1 MSRKMTKSRI
11 LWLAPLLIAINQLSA
26 QQTCHRADVNSA
38 HFIETLVA
46 MMDTAA
52 GRTSLRTTLNLPVVA
67 ASQITLVTDSAV
79 CARAGQAA
87 DSVAKVWDPSM
98 TLDATTDPLYVI
110 KVGTSYAVADLN
122 NVDDGHGDF
131 VFIFGPLWEYRGI
144 VLM

>member
-1 MSRKMTKSRI
+1 MTKSRI
-11 LWLAPLLIAINQLSA
+11 LWLAPLLIAFNPLSA
-26 QQTCHRADVNSA
+26 QQTCHTADVNST

-52 GRTSLRTTLNLPVVA
+52 GRTALRTTLNLPVVA

-87 DSVAKVWDPSM
+87 DSVASVWDP
-98 TLDATTDPLYVI
+98 TLTLSPTTDPLYVI

-122 NVDDGHGDF
+122 NVDDGDGDF